1 MLAIYFSRKPC
12 LQALIEIRAELGILN
27 EGVWDFYIYAWQ
39 TTSWLS
45 LELHF
50 FYRHVSVIGMELD
63 TNKEYCI
70 TIDKAFQ
77 NKKQRT
83 QPLIKA
89 RQIELNILL
98 STRLLMRVVISASKM
113 NYQNVNLN
121 SRRNLRDWEKKI
133 QKHCVTT
140 ILQLTTNAQYP
151 HCWIYRRLNYLVE
164 RDL

>member
-89 RQIELNILL
+89 RQILL
-98 STRLLMRVVISASKM
+98 STRLLMMVVISASKM